1 MGAAPRD
8 NSLHMTTASDSAA
21 IIAVLRERSWS
32 IAAAESLT
40 GGLLVSALIDTP
52 GASRAVRGGIVAYD
66 TRLKHSLV
74 GVDAQ
79 LLAEHGAVHPDV
91 ARQLADR
98 VRLAAAIDGVPADV
112 GIGTTGVAGPD
123 PQDGQPVGTVL
134 VGISIGGTVDVVA
147 LQLEGTRD
155 EIRRSTVEQALRMLR
170 ETLESL

>member
-1 MGAAPRD
+1 MNPAP
-8 NSLHMTTASDSAA
+8 DSAA
-21 IIAVLRERSWS
+21 IIALLSEKSWS

-66 TRLKHSLV
+66 THLKHSLV

-98 VRLAAAIDGVPADV
+98 VRLAAAIDGVSADV

-123 PQDGQPVGTVL
+123 PQDGQPVGTVF
-134 VGISIGGTVDVVA
+134 VGISIRGAVDVAA
-147 LQLEGTRD
+147 LRLEGTRD
-155 EIRRSTVEQALRMLR
+155 EIRRSTVEHALRALR
-170 ETLESL
+170 EALESV

>member
-1 MGAAPRD
+1 
-8 NSLHMTTASDSAA
+8 MTTASDSAA
-21 IIAVLRERSWS
+21 IIALLRERSWS

-98 VRLAAAIDGVPADV
+98 VRLAAAVDGVSADV

-123 PQDGQPVGTVL
+123 PQDGQSVGTVFI
-134 VGISIGGTVDVVA
+134 GISIRGAVDVVA

-155 EIRRSTVEQALRMLR
+155 EIRRSTVEHALRTLR
-170 ETLESL
+170 ELLESI